1 MDWGYGLSMEFS
13 WQEHWSGLPFPT
25 PGGLPD
31 PGIEPS
37 ALASPTL
44 AGRFFTTST
53 TWETKKPLDLFPTV
67 HPRRLGMDKNR
78 IRTLD
83 S

>member
-1 MDWGYGLSMEFS
+1 MEWTLSMEFS
-13 WQEHWSGLPFPT
+13 WQEHWGGLPFAT
-25 PGGLPD
+25 PGDLPD
-31 PGIEPS
+31 PGTEPL

-53 TWETKKPLDLFPTV
+53 TWETKKPLELFPTV
-67 HPRRLGMDKNR
+67 HPRRLRMEKTR
-78 IRTLD
+78 ILTLD